1 MKNSYWTLD
10 ENGRPYFID
19 YEETRETSLETIV
32 NLDKEINEFLTNYKK
47 INEEEIEKMNKF
59 FNE

>member
-10 ENGRPYFID
+10 ENGRPNFID
-19 YEETRETSLETIV
+19 HEEISLETII

>member
-1 MKNSYWTLD
+1 MKNSYWTID
-10 ENGRPYFID
+10 ENGRPDFVD
-19 YEETRETSLETIV
+19 YEEVSLETII